1 MSKSF
6 RTDLAS
12 EAFEQLGEEAH
23 ALRGAAVRRETLF
36 GSPLLAVEISDEAA
50 AAALGKPIGRYYT
63 LELPARPRRASVG
76 FEGLARAAA
85 ELIRRCGVPETGE
98 VLVAALGNPDITPDA
113 LGPLCASQVLVTRH
127 LKARDAALWEG
138 FSSVSLCRPGVLGTA
153 GVPWSSS
160 WTRWPARRRRGCAA
174 ASRSATAASR
184 PARACATTAGGS
196 TAPCWARR

>member
-36 GSPLLAVEISDEAA
+36 GAPLLAVEISDEAA

-85 ELIRRCGVPETGE
+85 ELIRRCGVPEDGQWFEIVEKYEKKHPEMTWE
-98 VLVAALGNPDITPDA
+98 QIMNYVQTHDLPEEYSMENF
-113 LGPLCASQVLVTRH
+113 
-127 LKARDAALWEG
+127 LKEERKHG
-138 FSSVSLCRPGVLGTA
+138 KI
-153 GVPWSSS
+153 
-160 WTRWPARRRRGCAA
+160 
-174 ASRSATAASR
+174 
-184 PARACATTAGGS
+184 
-196 TAPCWARR
+196 